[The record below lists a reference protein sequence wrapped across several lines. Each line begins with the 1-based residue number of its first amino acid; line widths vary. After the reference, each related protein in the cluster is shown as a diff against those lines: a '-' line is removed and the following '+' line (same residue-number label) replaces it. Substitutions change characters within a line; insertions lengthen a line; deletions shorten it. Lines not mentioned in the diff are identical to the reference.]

1 MIVTHK
7 HRGKSMLQAYSRARN
22 YQVVFFV
29 FFLHMYSK
37 QYITLAL
44 PLVQAEI
51 YSSQASSLQPY
62 LYSATLLR

>member
-1 MIVTHK
+1 MIVMHK
-7 HRGKSMLQAYSRARN
+7 HRGKSMLHAHSRARN
-22 YQVVFFV
+22 YQVVYYFFCTW
-29 FFLHMYSK
+29 YSK

-62 LYSATLLR
+62 LYSATILR